1 MYRELSKKNWRN
13 WWNISSAEQPD
24 VLIVWGIF
32 KSIREEGYWLVTDF
46 LKDKFKDKLKNLRP
60 ISPHA
65 FIGDYKNMKIAI
77 THAYGGAFSG
87 DQVQHFIKLG
97 AKLVILLG
105 HFGGLTKKKIPVGR
119 IFIPNTAYRA
129 DGTSYY
135 FLGHSQRIIEPD
147 KEIVKWLEKRL
158 NKKWIPHI
166 AGPIRTVSTMLGQT
180 NQRIKKWQKEKF
192 IGVDLESAVVFSI
205 AKFNKVKSVSI
216 LHHSDHVGGGR
227 LLNEVSKK
235 ELEEKKKAR
244 KLLVSLALA
253 TAKKFGKNKN
263 FRSAKKKIRARA
275 K

>member
-13 WWNISSAEQPD
+13 WWKVSPDEQPD

-32 KSIREEGYWLVTDF
+32 KSIKEEGYWLVTDF
-46 LKDKFKDKLKNLRP
+46 LKDKFKDQLKNLRP

-65 FIGDYKNMKIAI
+65 FIGDYKGIKIAV

-105 HFGGLTKKKIPVGR
+105 HFGGLTKKKIPVGK
-119 IFIPNTAYRA
+119 IFIPTSAYRA

-135 FLGHSQRIIEPD
+135 FLGRSRRIIEPS
-147 KEIVKWLEKRL
+147 KEVVKWLEKYL
-158 NKKWIPHI
+158 DKKGIPHI

-180 NQRIKKWQKEKF
+180 NQRVSKWQQEKF

-205 AKFNKVKSVSI
+205 AKFNKVKSISI
-216 LHHSDHVGGGR
+216 LHHSDHVGGGK
-227 LLNEVSKK
+227 LLNEVSPK

-244 KLLVSLALA
+244 KILVSLALE
-253 TAKKFGKNKN
+253 TAKKFGK
-263 FRSAKKKIRARA
+263 SKKIRSSKKKTRPRA
-275 K
+275 